1 MVRRTDEVFKLFGHL
16 TDMKERL
23 EAAGEGLDYNRLSF
37 EEKQAA
43 QALVEA
49 NEARFA
55 EFEGRTVV
63 KKSSPRL
70 WLRVLT
76 MGAAA

>member
-1 MVRRTDEVFKLFGHL
+1 MFGYL
-16 TDMKERL
+16 TDMKQRL
-23 EAAGEGLDYNRLSF
+23 AQADGGLDYNHLSF

-49 NEARFA
+49 NEARF
-55 EFEGRTVV
+55 EEVDGRTFVRR
-63 KKSSPRL
+63 KSPNL
-70 WLRVLT
+70 FLRVLT